1 MATVASVLSTR
12 DRQMNHRIVRLCA
25 AALAVLGLAACNGGG
40 PPPPSEAATQ
50 QSLPGGL
57 GPTDMTPDAP
67 PD

>member
-1 MATVASVLSTR
+1 
-12 DRQMNHRIVRLCA
+12 MNHRIVRLCA

-40 PPPPSEAATQ
+40 PPPPSEAAAQ

>member
-1 MATVASVLSTR
+1 
-12 DRQMNHRIVRLCA
+12 MNRRIVNLCA
-25 AALAVLGLAACNGGG
+25 ATLAVMGLAACNGAGS

-67 PD
+67 PE

>member
-1 MATVASVLSTR
+1 MHGTTL
-12 DRQMNHRIVRLCA
+12 RLTA
-25 AALAVLGLAACNGGG
+25 ALMAALAVAACNGAGS

-67 PD
+67 PE